1 MKTYIIAILLIFI
14 PTAGFSS
21 AELTGNPDELR
32 RLLHPKEKVITLYA
46 NAKKKAYTDKATVSL
61 IVTTEDKLLSVA
73 ITENADLRASI
84 SESLIKAGISGDS
97 IKSAK
102 FSTSPQYGW
111 LGKKPSSYSVVNRM
125 AVSITDESQL
135 RDIAAVA
142 DEKQEVEFS
151 DTLFEHTKKEA
162 FEMQVTELALQKI
175 LDKKTFFEANLGMQL
190 TPVDI
195 RLFDVEEEATPGAML
210 LEEVVVTA
218 SRIGS
223 AKQAGGASYTR
234 ESSFDEIEYEAG
246 ISIDFIVDNA
256 ANH

>member
-135 RDIAAVA
+135 REVAAVA
-142 DEKQEVEFS
+142 DAKKEVEFS
-151 DTLFEHTKKEA
+151 NTFFEHTKKEA
-162 FEMQVTELALQKI
+162 FEQQVTELALQKL
-175 LDKKTFFEANLGMQL
+175 LDKKTFFETNLGMQL

-195 RLFDVEEEATPGAML
+195 RLFEIEEE
-210 LEEVVVTA
+210 EVIVTG

-223 AKQAGGASYTR
+223 AKQAGEVSYTR